1 MKLSVQFYCL
11 RFNDTGLKQTE
22 FLSIGHDQKRLE
34 NVSIE

>member
-11 RFNDTGLKQTE
+11 HFNDTGLKQSE
-22 FLSIGHDQKRLE
+22 FLSIGHDQKSSK